1 MNKQFLLTL
10 PSFFFSSVFCNK
22 RLCTKS
28 TCPQTLVT
36 GMGIEDDMLVLYLY
50 YNVYHLEYSFFCSG
64 NAIEYTL
71 ICFEQ
76 HIHLAMLQ
84 I

>member
-1 MNKQFLLTL
+1 
-10 PSFFFSSVFCNK
+10 
-22 RLCTKS
+22 
-28 TCPQTLVT
+28 
-36 GMGIEDDMLVLYLY
+36 MGIEDDMLVLYLY

>member
-50 YNVYHLEYSFFCSG
+50 YNVYHLSIASSVVEMQLS
-64 NAIEYTL
+64 TL
-71 ICFEQ
+71 
-76 HIHLAMLQ
+76 
-84 I
+84 